1 MVTVSMAVDN
11 GALLQL
17 LCRRRE
23 LEAHLK
29 TNIEGRAWLEV
40 LFKLNMDLQRGWVGE
55 GESEGGRGR
64 RGEHIARLQR
74 ADRDD
79 SQKD

>member
-1 MVTVSMAVDN
+1 VVTVSMAVDN

-40 LFKLNMDLQRGWVGE
+40 LFLNIMWICSAVG
-55 GESEGGRGR
+55 
-64 RGEHIARLQR
+64 
-74 ADRDD
+74 
-79 SQKD
+79 